1 MLGRTM
7 PHYVSFL
14 KWTEQGIKSVKDSPR
29 RAEAARKLAEQMGG
43 KIWIWYTMGKYDLVA
58 ISEFPDDA
66 AANKYFLTVGSWG
79 NVRTTS
85 MKAWSEQDFAKLI
98 GEMQ

>member
-1 MLGRTM
+1 MLWLAM

-14 KWTEQGIKSVKDSPR
+14 KWTEQGIKNVKDSPK

-43 KIWIWYTMGKYDLVA
+43 KIWLWYTMGKYDLVA

-66 AANKYFLTVGSWG
+66 VANKYFLTVSGWG
-79 NVRTTS
+79 NVRTTTT
-85 MKAWSEQDFAKLI
+85 KAWSEQDFAKLV